1 MTSKHEIPTGAR
13 LERVHESIENA
24 NKVIND
30 LKQLQLKGQVL
41 QTMSKADEEG
51 SQVENSEN
59 TSKCNTSLQALSH
72 TKLDV
77 GELVELDRG
86 LQHIKW
92 VQIIQEIANKV
103 TLTKV
108 KTFLP
113 SWAFLSGRLIRIE

>member
-59 TSKCNTSLQALSH
+59 ASKCNTSLQALSH

-108 KTFLP
+108 KFISTY
-113 SWAFLSGRLIRIE
+113 WVK

>member
-41 QTMSKADEEG
+41 QTMSKTDEES

-59 TSKCNTSLQALSH
+59 ASKCNASLQALSH
-72 TKLDV
+72 AKLDV

-108 KTFLP
+108 KFIST
-113 SWAFLSGRLIRIE
+113 

>member
-30 LKQLQLKGQVL
+30 LKQLQLKGHVL
-41 QTMSKADEEG
+41 QTMSKADDED
-51 SQVENSEN
+51 SQVENIEN
-59 TSKCNTSLQALSH
+59 SWKCNTSLKALSH
-72 TKLDV
+72 AKLDV
-77 GELVELDRG
+77 EELVELDRG

-103 TLTKV
+103 TLTNV
-108 KTFLP
+108 KSIYTL
-113 SWAFLSGRLIRIE
+113 WVLGRLIRVE